1 MRSILQLAAIT
12 APAGLGGP
20 ASFGEIISIVTN
32 LLLGIAGSIAVIFII
47 VGGIQYATSAGDDG
61 RVQSAK
67 NTILNAVIGLVITV
81 MAYAIVNFLLN
92 IFK

>member
-1 MRSILQLAAIT
+1 MKSFIQLAALT
-12 APAGLGGP
+12 APPGLGGP
-20 ASFGEIISIVTN
+20 ASFNQIISIVTN